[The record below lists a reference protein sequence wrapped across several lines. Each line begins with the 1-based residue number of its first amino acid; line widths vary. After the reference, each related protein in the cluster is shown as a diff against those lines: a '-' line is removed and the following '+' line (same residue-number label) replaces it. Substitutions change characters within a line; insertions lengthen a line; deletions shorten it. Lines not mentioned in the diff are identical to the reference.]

1 MWPCG
6 SGFSLFCVLF
16 SRFIHVTAGDS
27 TSFISMAEYYSM
39 IWMYHLAFTHSSVD
53 GTFYSWGYWG
63 LEERRKS
70 SYWTTFGVSDLW
82 ELDISQLDISLLC
95 PLGLDLLPCS
105 WIHRVGSSSLR
116 QQPCLLSSCGPTC
129 FFALSRLYSFDAQRP
144 WRPVLSSWESKAP
157 T

>member
-82 ELDISQLDISLLC
+82 ETAWHLPTFPI
-95 PLGLDLLPCS
+95 GL
-105 WIHRVGSSSLR
+105 RSSSLLLNSQSR
-116 QQPCLLSSCGPTC
+116 KLLSQTTALPAFLLWPHLFLC
-129 FFALSRLYSFDAQRP
+129 FVQV
-144 WRPVLSSWESKAP
+144 VLFWCPETMKAGSELMRK
-157 T
+157 